1 MEMNM
6 TGKNTELE
14 LEELQTRLVYAFLQ
28 ASAGLSSVFGF
39 GLKTFERLSHMA
51 AFHVLRKKSLDLN
64 QIALYLVAVEKWTC
78 YLGC

>member
-6 TGKNTELE
+6 TENKHTELE

-39 GLKTFERLSHMA
+39 GLKTFELNMA
-51 AFHVLRKKSLDLN
+51 AFHV
-64 QIALYLVAVEKWTC
+64 
-78 YLGC
+78 